1 MQQRTSHNKTFPLNS
16 LGGETAVL
24 KEDKYHKYIKT
35 SNCLCIHTL
44 TGATNIPF
52 TGLYLLAYHRT
63 RFCHKLQ
70 NF

>member
-16 LGGETAVL
+16 LGGEIAVL

-44 TGATNIPF
+44 T
-52 TGLYLLAYHRT
+52 
-63 RFCHKLQ
+63 
-70 NF
+70 